1 MENRITKIIIII
13 MILAASCQ
21 FISYFFTNIT
31 ISKYKDI
38 LYSEIKYYQ
47 ELNDIETEK
56 IQELDEII
64 EKYNK

>member
-1 MENRITKIIIII
+1 MNNRTVKIIIII
-13 MILAASCQ
+13 MIMAASCQ

-47 ELNDIETEK
+47 ELNEIETEK
-56 IQELDEII
+56 IKEIDKII

>member
-1 MENRITKIIIII
+1 MNNRITKMIIII

-38 LYSEIKYYQ
+38 LHSEIKYYH
-47 ELNDIETEK
+47 ELNEIETEK
-56 IQELDEII
+56 IQKLDEII
-64 EKYNK
+64 EEHNN